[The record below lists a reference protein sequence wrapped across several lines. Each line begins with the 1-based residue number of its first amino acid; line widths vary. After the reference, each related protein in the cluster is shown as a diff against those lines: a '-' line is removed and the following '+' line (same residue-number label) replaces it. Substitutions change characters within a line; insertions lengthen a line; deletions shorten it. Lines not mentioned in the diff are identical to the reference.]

1 MAVRGT
7 QRRPTRGKATRWVE
21 PMNRSHRVR
30 VMHGVRPRKESLAR
44 TWRAA
49 FVNRITVRENAAEF
63 TIVFGSRPPVALTFD
78 QADSSRRESVGALT
92 NRRLKVRV
100 LLRLPNLGRLVTAPQ
115 ADPCLPYA
123 CEALRPTRLGLR
135 GVPREPSRTP
145 RNGNPLEPPPGG
157 ARAALKLHAGCSPRS
172 RQRIANQ
179 CSPPTAASSPVTS
192 GRKRPSGL
200 MWPNV
205 ASCGLLWPP
214 VASHGLRQHPL
225 DVARE

>member
-7 QRRPTRGKATRWVE
+7 QRRPTRGKETRWVE

-30 VMHGVRPRKESLAR
+30 VTHGVWPRKESLAR

-78 QADSSRRESVGALT
+78 QADSSRRESVGAVT

-135 GVPREPSRTP
+135 GVPREPSCTP
-145 RNGNPLEPPPGG
+145 RDGETRLTLPPPG

-200 MWPNV
+200 MWP
-205 ASCGLLWPP
+205 PM
-214 VASHGLRQHPL
+214 ASHGLSSIRST
-225 DVARE
+225 